1 MKLRTIIE
9 QNDTRGGRV
18 FDLTSQFL
26 IWVSLI
32 SFCVETLPSLSAEF
46 HEILQIVEIVIVVL
60 FTIEY
65 LLRVF
70 VSEHKLRFIFSFYGL
85 MDLAAILPPLLALA
99 LDLRS
104 IRIVRVF
111 RLFRGFK
118 VLRYNNAINKF
129 KAAIS
134 SIKEELI
141 LFVFATVVLL
151 YLASVGIYYCEYE
164 AQSDIF
170 ISVFH
175 CFWWAV
181 VTLTTVGY
189 GDMYPVTVGGKIF
202 TSIIS
207 LIGIGIVAVPT
218 GLLVSALT
226 RPVKEEDES
235 L

>member
-85 MDLAAILPPLLALA
+85 VDLVAILPPLIALA
-99 LDLRS
+99 IDLRS

-118 VLRYNNAINKF
+118 VIRYNNAIHKF

-164 AQSDIF
+164 AQPDIF